1 MRSGA
6 VYNRAWRPAWE
17 NTGVPKDRWARI
29 HDLRHTNASWMIAG
43 GMDLFQLS
51 HRLGHQ
57 STATTDGRY
66 AHLMPSLRTAGAKLA
81 TAALAR

>member
-6 VYNRAWRPAWE
+6 TYNRAWRPAWARAG
-17 NTGVPKDRWARI
+17 TPKEKRARI
-29 HDLRHTNASWMIAG
+29 HDLRHTHASWMIEG

-66 AHLMPSLRTAGAKLA
+66 AHLMPSSRQAGAVIA
-81 TAALAR
+81 TVALVR